1 MMMRRFT
8 DRQADMFL
16 FLGLV
21 SWALSCINPAVGML
35 VQFPLIIVLAWKCDI
50 KTLPSLLLLML
61 SKSNLRAFMS
71 DELVLRVGITWSQ
84 RSLLIIVLF
93 FFALRELMRSAYDR
107 PTTVFAWIWLSSLIP
122 AAIISFVAR
131 RQGLVGLWSGPI
143 MDFLA
148 PSMYFWAVSMGRTF
162 DAGRYY
168 FCTRMVLLLF
178 VWNLFTLLPVFY
190 VFTFIPPALA
200 VTLTLYMWS
209 DRRYRSWNLFGIL
222 NITLSVLVIIFARV
236 LTLKLGNVDIRAADE
251 HGSTFSGMAIFAI
264 ALWLALTMGRTLP
277 KAFARM
283 LPILMVVANVLLVS
297 FVISTQAGN
306 EAQDVTFKYETY
318 EERFK
323 WKLFGDRGAVWTDGW
338 NDLKTP
344 PYVFT
349 DLRKFLVTD
358 YFGETRA
365 KILPHNQYLTLLS
378 QRGLWLGLVLSIFI
392 IWVQVRAFRIATYCP
407 MDRFVQVVMIPVGA
421 AIFCVIGTTGQSV
434 VSGSLWGNG
443 LATMVMP
450 GIVYGYWIWRQTM
463 AQRFSGTWM

>member
-1 MMMRRFT
+1 MRTMSDSR
-8 DRQADMFL
+8 ADL
-16 FLGLV
+16 FLIF
-21 SWALSCINPAVGML
+21 ALLAWGIGCVHPAIGML
-35 VQFPLIIVLAWKCDI
+35 VQFPLIIVLVWKCDI
-50 KTLPSLLLLML
+50 KALPSLLLLML
-61 SKSNLRAFMS
+61 SKSNVRALNS
-71 DELVLRVGITWSQ
+71 DDLVLRVGITLSQ
-84 RSLLIIVLF
+84 SSLLIIVLF
-93 FFALRELMRSAYDR
+93 FFTIRELMRNAYDR
-107 PTTVFAWIWLSSLIP
+107 PTTGFAWIWLSSLIP
-122 AAIISFVAR
+122 ALIISFVAK
-131 RQGLVGLWSGPI
+131 RQGLGGLWSGPI

-168 FCTRMVLLLF
+168 FCTRMVVLLF

-190 VFTFIPPALA
+190 VFTLIPPALA

-209 DRRYRSWNLFGIL
+209 DRRYRNWNLFGFL
-222 NITLSVLVIIFARV
+222 NITLSVLVIIFARAI
-236 LTLKLGNVDIRAADE
+236 TLKFGNVDISAADE

-306 EAQDVTFKYETY
+306 EAKDVTFKYETY

-378 QRGLWLGLVLSIFI
+378 RRGLWLGLVLSIFI

-421 AIFCVIGTTGQSV
+421 AIFCVVGTTGQSV
-434 VSGSLWGNG
+434 ASGSLWGNG

-450 GIVYGYWIWRQTM
+450 GIVYGYWIWRQNM